1 MLLLDSS
8 KFLADATLANHV
20 GKKVK
25 SDARALSQSLNTGSL
40 GAAEGVKQ
48 FDVVLENLATV
59 ANSHRHILNVMEK
72 LILEG
77 IVEWSVQDETEMY
90 GLFQRWNDNCKSLR
104 PLLDSEFAR
113 KHVDPAKLEQF
124 RRDDQFV
131 MDWLAAQDAYARG
144 DVVVEGEFKE
154 SQQPQS
160 WFAEQ
165 FERRT
170 KH

>member
-1 MLLLDSS
+1 MQAQDSS
-8 KFLADATLANHV
+8 KFYADAKLVSHV

-25 SDARALSQSLNTGSL
+25 SDSGALSQSLNTGSL
-40 GAAEGVKQ
+40 GATEGVKQ
-48 FDVVLENLATV
+48 FNIVLENLATV
-59 ANSHRHILNVMEK
+59 ANSHRHILSVMEK
-72 LILEG
+72 LVLDG

-104 PLLDSEFAR
+104 PLLESDFAR
-113 KHVDPAKLEQF
+113 RYVDTTKLEQF
-124 RRDDQFV
+124 RRDDRFV
-131 MDWLAAQDAYARG
+131 MDWLAAQDAYATG
-144 DVVVEGEFKE
+144 DVAVEGEFKE

-160 WFAEQ
+160 WFDEQ